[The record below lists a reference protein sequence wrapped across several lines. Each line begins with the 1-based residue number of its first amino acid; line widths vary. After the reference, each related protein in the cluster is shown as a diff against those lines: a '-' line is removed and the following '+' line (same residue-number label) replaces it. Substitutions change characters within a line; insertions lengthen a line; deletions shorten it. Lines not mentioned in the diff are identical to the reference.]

1 MLEMIEL
8 EKARRLI
15 VERGRLAGI
24 ETVGLMEAHGRV
36 LAENIAAPADQP
48 LFNRSPLDGYA
59 LRAADTKGASPVAP
73 AVLKVIDTIYAGGY
87 SQEKVVGGT
96 AVRLMTGS
104 PIPEGADC
112 VIRQEDTRAGKG
124 RVEILKEHF
133 PGDNYCTKGEYLKKG
148 DAVLAKSDY
157 LGAAQI
163 GVLAGLGIAAVP
175 VYKRPVAAIIST
187 GDELIEP
194 GTAPAP
200 GRVYSSNCYA
210 IACRLKEYG
219 VEVISTGM
227 VSDDREAIA
236 SAVTAVAE
244 KVDFVVTTGGVS
256 VGEKD
261 LLKEVMKNLGAEM
274 VFWRV
279 NIKPGSPALFSVLKG
294 KPVIS
299 LSGNPL
305 AASVTFE
312 LLLGPLIKKITGNSA
327 LELTTLQAVLQSD
340 FNKKSPVRRALRGQL
355 TQDDSGRVLVTII
368 DPEQSP
374 GNLQVVLESN
384 CYIDIAAGCSGLKQ
398 GELVPVIF
406 N

>member
-8 EKARRLI
+8 EQARRLI
-15 VERGRLAGI
+15 VERGRLTGI
-24 ETVGLMEAHGRV
+24 ETVDLMAAHGRV
-36 LAENIAAPADQP
+36 LAENIAAPVDQP
-48 LFNRSPLDGYA
+48 SFNRSPLDGYA
-59 LRAADTKGASPVAP
+59 LKAADTQGASPAAP

-112 VIRQEDTRAGKG
+112 VIRQEDTRAGEG
-124 RVEILKEHF
+124 RVEILKEHS
-133 PGDNYCTKGEYLKKG
+133 PGDNYCFKGEYFTKG
-148 DAVLAKSDY
+148 DAVLAQGDF

-175 VYKRPVAAIIST
+175 VYQRPVAAIIST

-200 GRVYSSNCYA
+200 GRVYSSNYYT
-210 IACRLKEYG
+210 IACRLRECG
-219 VEVISTGM
+219 VTVLPTGILP
-227 VSDDREAIA
+227 DEREAIA
-236 SAVTAVAE
+236 GAIAAAAE
-244 KVDFVVTTGGVS
+244 KADFIVTTGGVS

-261 LLKEVMKNLGAEM
+261 LLKEVLENLGAEM
-274 VFWRV
+274 VFWKV
-279 NIKPGSPALFSVLKG
+279 NIKPGSPALFSVLEG
-294 KPVIS
+294 IPVIS

-312 LLLGPLIKKITGNSA
+312 LLLCPLIKKITGSSA
-327 LELTTLQAVLQSD
+327 PGRTTLQAVLQSD
-340 FNKKSPVRRALRGQL
+340 FNKKSPVRRALRGRL
-355 TQDDSGRVLVTII
+355 TQDDSGRALVTII

-384 CYIDIAAGCSGLKQ
+384 CYIDIATGCSGLKR
-398 GELVPVIF
+398 GELVPVII
-406 N
+406 